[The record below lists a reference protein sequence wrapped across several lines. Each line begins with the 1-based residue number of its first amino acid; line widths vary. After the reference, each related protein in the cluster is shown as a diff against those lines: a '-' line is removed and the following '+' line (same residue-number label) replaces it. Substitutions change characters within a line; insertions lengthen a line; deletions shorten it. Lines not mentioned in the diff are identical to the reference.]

1 MEADMDMSFDFSW
14 ETPNFFEA
22 QVLELGVV
30 DSLVDCCS
38 MYLPAEDSLSGLY
51 SCSYDDSSSPDG
63 ASSWSTAM
71 TMATRASKN
80 IIMERDRRR
89 RLNEKLYNLRGVVPN
104 ITKMDKASIIQDAI
118 AYIEAL
124 QEQERQ
130 LLAEISDL
138 EPDNCTAMVKAEDVA
153 SVGSQAEEDGV
164 GLPRRKKMRRTSSA
178 SSVNDAITSPA
189 TYPVEILELEVTN
202 VAEKLSVVS
211 LRHGKARDA
220 MAKVC
225 GALQSLCLKVI
236 TASVTT
242 VAGSMVHTMFIQTEG
257 MDGARTI
264 KELIQVALHHLK

>member
-1 MEADMDMSFDFSW
+1 MDMSFDFSW

-22 QVLELGVV
+22 QVPELGVV
-30 DSLVDCCS
+30 DS

-51 SCSYDDSSSPDG
+51 FCYDDSSSPDG
-63 ASSWSTAM
+63 ASSWSTA
-71 TMATRASKN
+71 TTRATRASKN

-89 RLNEKLYNLRGVVPN
+89 RLNEKLYTLRGVVPN

-138 EPDNCTAMVKAEDVA
+138 ETDNCTA

-164 GLPRRKKMRRTSSA
+164 GLPRRRKMRRTSSA
-178 SSVNDAITSPA
+178 SSINDAITSPA
-189 TYPVEILELEVTN
+189 TYPVQILELEVTN

-242 VAGSMVHTMFIQTEG
+242 VAGSMVHTMFVETEG
-257 MDGARTI
+257 MDGAQTI
-264 KELIQVALHHLK
+264 KEMIQVALHHLK

>member
-30 DSLVDCCS
+30 DS

-138 EPDNCTAMVKAEDVA
+138 KPDNCTAMVKAEDVA

-178 SSVNDAITSPA
+178 SSINDAITSPA

>member
-22 QVLELGVV
+22 QVLELGVI
-30 DSLVDCCS
+30 DS

-51 SCSYDDSSSPDG
+51 SCYDDSSSPDG
-63 ASSWSTAM
+63 ASSWSMAM
-71 TMATRASKN
+71 TRATRASKN

-130 LLAEISDL
+130 AE
-138 EPDNCTAMVKAEDVA
+138 NVA
-153 SVGSQAEEDGV
+153 SVGSQAEEEGV

-178 SSVNDAITSPA
+178 SSINDAITSPA
-189 TYPVEILELEVTN
+189 TYAVEILELEVTN

-211 LRHGKARDA
+211 LRHGKPRDA
-220 MAKVC
+220 MVKVC

-242 VAGSMVHTMFIQTEG
+242 VAGSMVHTMFVETEG
-257 MDGARTI
+257 VDGAQTI
-264 KELIQVALHHLK
+264 KEMIKFALHHLK